1 MAIST
6 VAEYKQLMQVT
17 TSADDAMI
25 AAALD
30 NATAIIEQNATSL
43 LFSSQTITEYYSGG
57 GRTSLVLRSRPVTAI
72 SSIYY
77 DDTGYFGAA
86 SGFGSSSLLSSGVD
100 YVLELTEPGIS
111 MSGVVHRIGGV
122 WGKSRVRVGS
132 DLVGYSEPGI
142 GNIKITY
149 TAGYDGTTWAIP
161 SNIKLLNNLLARQII
176 RIAPT
181 AGSPISSE
189 SFEYY
194 SYSLK
199 QESPSDYATISS
211 LMGAIREYVF

>member
-1 MAIST
+1 MAITT
-6 VAEYKQLMQVT
+6 VAEYKQLMQIT
-17 TSADDAMI
+17 TSADDALI

-30 NATAIIEQNATSL
+30 NATAIIEQNATSM
-43 LFSSQTITEYYSGG
+43 LFTSQTMTEYYSGG
-57 GRTSLVLRSRPVTAI
+57 GRSTLVLRSRPVTSI
-72 SSIYY
+72 SSLYY

-86 SGFGSSSLLSSGVD
+86 TGFGASSLLTSGVD
-100 YVLELTEPGIS
+100 YVLELSQPGLS
-111 MSGVVHRIGGV
+111 MSGIVHRIGGI

-132 DLVGYSEPGI
+132 DLVGYMEPGL

-149 TAGYDGTTWAIP
+149 TAGYDGVNFQIP

-176 RIAPT
+176 RVAPT

-199 QESPSDYATISS
+199 QESPADFATIAS
-211 LMGAIREYVF
+211 LMGAIQEYTF